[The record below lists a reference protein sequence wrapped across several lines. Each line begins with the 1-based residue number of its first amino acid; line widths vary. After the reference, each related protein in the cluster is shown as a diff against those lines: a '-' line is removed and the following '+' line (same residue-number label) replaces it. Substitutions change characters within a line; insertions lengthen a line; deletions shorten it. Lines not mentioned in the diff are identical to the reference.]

1 MATVAKQ
8 ISELDVVAL
17 LEPVGRWPKGQR
29 GTVVQEHGS
38 VKLIEI
44 ADEQGQMLD
53 LVGTSEDRL
62 QLVWQ
67 FEER

>member
-1 MATVAKQ
+1 MATVARQ

-17 LEPVGRWPKGQR
+17 LEPVGRWPKGQT
-29 GTVVQEHGS
+29 GTVVQEQGS

-44 ADEQGQMLD
+44 ADGQGQMLD
-53 LVGTSEDRL
+53 LIGASEDRL

-67 FEER
+67 FGER